1 MPPTPLAPTRSNGVT
16 APTVQTRIRRPCES
30 RRICIARNRICNT
43 TTPISRNKLL
53 WREGMATM
61 AFLENG
67 NWKLENRNSIV
78 ELENRNPKL
87 DPSTSKLE
95 IKLELETR
103 KNKT

>member
-1 MPPTPLAPTRSNGVT
+1 
-16 APTVQTRIRRPCES
+16 
-30 RRICIARNRICNT
+30 
-43 TTPISRNKLL
+43 
-53 WREGMATM
+53 M